1 MCIILRSFSKVL
13 CRNLQFSFL
22 LFAIIV
28 CCSYCSYFLDS
39 LVSLVT
45 IVALLLFWF
54 ILFAHLEFALNVSMV
69 IFCGRAMEGAGNA
82 SHRAGP
88 GWIQQASTGDRTHDM
103 RFSTCAPRML
113 GGHMLHCLPATL
125 GEGAGKRPA
134 RTPSGRPAG
143 LSCICSEG
151 S

>member
-39 LVSLVT
+39 FVTLVT

-82 SHRAGP
+82 PHRAGP
-88 GWIQQASTGDRTHDM
+88 GWIQQASTGTDRSHDM
-103 RFSTCAPRML
+103 RGSMCTKDVGCA
-113 GGHMLHCLPATL
+113 HAACLPTRRGSRQAPAHRT
-125 GEGAGKRPA
+125 AGR
-134 RTPSGRPAG
+134 
-143 LSCICSEG
+143 LHIDIMHMH
-151 S
+151 